1 MIIEKCKLK
10 IENFKL
16 RDQKTFRNCESFRSA
31 FPERD
36 SSVAALPQNDTLC
49 GPLFQTLGIL
59 LLSVSL
65 ASAQAAGWNC
75 VVNQPPP
82 NQLNVENLWWVTITN
97 REQAPVEVY
106 LYLDLAK
113 DAMGQVFHSKTNS
126 FTVPPGGKRVSSSD
140 VTNLKDANYDSGLGT
155 QAQMS
160 KSFPPG
166 MYTMCAEVHRAQDEV
181 LLARGCREQRV
192 SGAQPP
198 RLLLPVNGARVEN
211 ETPSFSW
218 ASPNPL
224 PPSVRPSYRF
234 KLCEVLPGMEPA
246 SAISGSPYYSADG
259 LAATQLAY
267 SLSAKSLT
275 PDRTYCWQ
283 VQAVDERGTPV
294 SANEG
299 KSEVFAFAYKAG
311 GGGAG
316 GTGKPGKGQE
326 GGKYEFGDAPDGTD
340 AGYGNKVTGRF
351 PTLPAH
357 NGVRHKDPTREWL
370 GFPQSGAENAP
381 VPSVEPES
389 KQVDLDDREEGLRI
403 ASLWFPEPCI
413 ETHLHAGVNVAK
425 RNDPLHPY
433 DGSDAHLLY
442 LNVLADWNKDGVWS
456 DAGMTCVAT
465 EWCVRNFSI
474 DVSKWPGGTTFQ
486 EVETPKFKIGSPAG
500 FVWMRVTL
508 TYGQKA
514 GGPKGWDGTGEFGSG
529 ETEDYGYGLARG
541 AAGSTQGPHR

>member
-1 MIIEKCKLK
+1 M
-10 IENFKL
+10 
-16 RDQKTFRNCESFRSA
+16 
-31 FPERD
+31 
-36 SSVAALPQNDTLC
+36 V
-49 GPLFQTLGIL
+49 
-59 LLSVSL
+59 LSVSL
-65 ASAQAAGWNC
+65 GMTFLLAPPSAWGQVAGWNC

-97 REQAPVEVY
+97 PERVGVEVY

-218 ASPNPL
+218 AGPSPL

-234 KLCEVLPGMEPA
+234 RLCEVLSGMEPG
-246 SAISGSPYYSADG
+246 SAIAGSPTYSTDG
-259 LAATQLAY
+259 LAATQLVY

-275 PDRTYCWQ
+275 PERTYCWQ
-283 VQAVDERGTPV
+283 VQAVDERGSPV
-294 SANEG
+294 SVNEG

-316 GTGKPGKGQE
+316 GTGNPGKIAE
-326 GGKYEFGDAPDGTD
+326 GAKYEFGDAPDGTD
-340 AGYGNKVTGRF
+340 VGYGNKVTGRF
-351 PTLPAH
+351 PTLPGH
-357 NGVRHKDPTREWL
+357 NGARHKDPTHEWL
-370 GFPQSGAENAP
+370 GFPQGGAENAP
-381 VPSVEPES
+381 VPNVEPNS
-389 KQVDLDDREEGLRI
+389 RQVDLDDHDDGLRI

-425 RNDPLHPY
+425 RNDPTHPY
-433 DGSDAHLLY
+433 DGSERHLLY
-442 LNVLADWNKDGVWS
+442 LNILADWNRDGVWS
-456 DAGMTCVAT
+456 DAGMTCGAS
-465 EWCVRNFSI
+465 EWCVRNFPI
-474 DVSKWPGGTTFQ
+474 DVSRWPGGATFQ
-486 EVETPKFKIGSPAG
+486 EVETPKFKVGSPAG

-508 TYGQKA
+508 TYGQKVT
-514 GGPKGWDGTGEFGSG
+514 GPNGWDGTGEFDFG
-529 ETEDYGYGLARG
+529 ETEDFGYGLARG
-541 AAGSTQGPHR
+541 MAGAPKGPGR

>member
-1 MIIEKCKLK
+1 MIIEKCKMQIANCKLNNPKSKIQNLK
-10 IENFKL
+10 
-16 RDQKTFRNCESFRSA
+16 CW
-31 FPERD
+31 
-36 SSVAALPQNDTLC
+36 
-49 GPLFQTLGIL
+49 GIL
-59 LLSVSL
+59 VSL
-65 ASAQAAGWNC
+65 LLTSSAWAQVAGWNC

-140 VTNLKDANYDSGLGT
+140 VTDLKDANYDSGLGT

-234 KLCEVLPGMEPA
+234 RLCEVLPGMEPA

-259 LAATQLAY
+259 LAATQLVY

-299 KSEVFAFAYKAG
+299 KSEVFAFAYKVG
-311 GGGAG
+311 GGEAG
-316 GTGKPGKGQE
+316 SPGKIAE
-326 GGKYEFGDAPDGTD
+326 GAKYEFGDAPDGTD

-351 PTLPAH
+351 PALPAH
-357 NGVRHKDPTREWL
+357 NGARHKDPTREWL
-370 GFPQSGAENAP
+370 GYPQGGAENAP
-381 VPSVEPES
+381 VPSVEPNS
-389 KQVDLDDREEGLRI
+389 RQVDLDDRDEGLRI

-433 DGSDAHLLY
+433 DGSERHLLY
-442 LNVLADWNKDGVWS
+442 LNVLADWNRDGVWS
-456 DAGMTCVAT
+456 DAGTTCGT
-465 EWCVRNFSI
+465 SEWCVRNYPI
-474 DVSKWPGGTTFQ
+474 DVSRWPGGTTFQ
-486 EVETPKFKIGSPAG
+486 EVEAPKYKVGSPAG

-508 TYGQKA
+508 TYGQKVT
-514 GGPKGWDGTGEFGSG
+514 GPKGWDGSGEFEFG

-541 AAGSTQGPHR
+541 AAGSPKGPGR